1 MTRAGA
7 GFVPCE
13 VPYPARVL
21 TAYPCVVRRDPT
33 VRGTFP
39 SESKSETVSPGWL
52 GKRGVDPMP
61 TVFVLLFPHPGATH
75 PFASERARTCDVGGA
90 AGLCTCHEGRG
101 PGLRNLV
108 RHEAGPCAGHG
119 ECYRSNHPRSNHVT
133 TSGGHTLAAPLI
145 EGPGEKRAHC
155 IPMWRAPGDAHPQP
169 RPLLLA
175 NQECPHLRRPGL
187 PPLLL
192 GVAPFAGFALV

>member
-1 MTRAGA
+1 MTLAGA
-7 GFVPCE
+7 GFVPNE

-52 GKRGVDPMP
+52 GKRRGGPDARA
-61 TVFVLLFPHPGATH
+61 LLWLFPHRGATD

-108 RHEAGPCAGHG
+108 RHEAGPCASHG
-119 ECYRSNHPRSNHVT
+119 EC
-133 TSGGHTLAAPLI
+133 
-145 EGPGEKRAHC
+145 
-155 IPMWRAPGDAHPQP
+155 
-169 RPLLLA
+169 
-175 NQECPHLRRPGL
+175 
-187 PPLLL
+187 
-192 GVAPFAGFALV
+192 

>member
-1 MTRAGA
+1 MTLAGA
-7 GFVPCE
+7 GFVPNE

-39 SESKSETVSPGWL
+39 SESKSERVSPG
-52 GKRGVDPMP
+52 GSEKRGGFDAHAH
-61 TVFVLLFPHPGATH
+61 FLLFPHRGATG

-108 RHEAGPCAGHG
+108 RHEAGPCESHG
-119 ECYRSNHPRSNHVT
+119 EC
-133 TSGGHTLAAPLI
+133 
-145 EGPGEKRAHC
+145 
-155 IPMWRAPGDAHPQP
+155 
-169 RPLLLA
+169 
-175 NQECPHLRRPGL
+175 
-187 PPLLL
+187 
-192 GVAPFAGFALV
+192 